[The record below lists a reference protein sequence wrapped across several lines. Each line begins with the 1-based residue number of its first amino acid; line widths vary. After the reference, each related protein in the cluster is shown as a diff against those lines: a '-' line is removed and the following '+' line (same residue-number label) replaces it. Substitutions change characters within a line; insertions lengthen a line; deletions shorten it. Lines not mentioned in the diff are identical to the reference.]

1 MSKKV
6 KLHKKIKVILF
17 PSRLQ
22 RATFLKE
29 EGFKGSLFEGA
40 VTEGD
45 WGSLYIMTNNL
56 KFAHL

>member
-45 WGSLYIMTNNL
+45 
-56 KFAHL
+56 